1 MQGDVALLKDPIA
14 QELLRWTGPARLAY
28 NWTDGTPRLVPIGFH
43 WDGREFVLG
52 PPANAP
58 KLKALAD
65 TKVALTI
72 DTNDRPYKVLLV
84 RGTATVRMMD
94 GIVPEYVLMAHRCM
108 GDGAETWLKQV
119 EAMLPAWGGMARVAI
134 TPEWVGILDFVQRF
148 PSAIEHAMSK
158 TLSA

>member
-1 MQGDVALLKDPIA
+1 VDWSRAAGVQL
-14 QELLRWTGPARLAY
+14 
-28 NWTDGTPRLVPIGFH
+28 
-43 WDGREFVLG
+43 DGRDAATRADRLPLG
-52 PPANAP
+52 RARVRPGHTANAP